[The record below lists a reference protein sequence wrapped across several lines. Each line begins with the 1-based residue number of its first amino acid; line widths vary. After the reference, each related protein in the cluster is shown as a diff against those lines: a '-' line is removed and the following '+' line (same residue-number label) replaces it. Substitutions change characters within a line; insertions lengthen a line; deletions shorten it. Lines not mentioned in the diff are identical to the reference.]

1 MKKMRFKIIAIL
13 ILLCSIGFAG
23 YSQVKLGDI
32 PFDLDKI
39 LNQSKILTVK
49 KGFNPVFNIGK
60 YQINK
65 NGILGEKLKG
75 VEILGD
81 IFQKKGGDK
90 ILKLYKTYKTGL
102 VVFKV
107 LAATGTA
114 VAAYSTVRGAV
125 NTDGFSDNNVK
136 AMLYP
141 AIASVATGV
150 ITKILTK
157 KASYKAVDIFNG
169 IAKKTIKDIFSVA
182 PASSTAGVGIYV
194 KL

>member
-90 ILKLYKTYKTGL
+90 ILRLYKTYKTGL

-125 NTDGFSDNNVK
+125 NTDGFSDKNVK